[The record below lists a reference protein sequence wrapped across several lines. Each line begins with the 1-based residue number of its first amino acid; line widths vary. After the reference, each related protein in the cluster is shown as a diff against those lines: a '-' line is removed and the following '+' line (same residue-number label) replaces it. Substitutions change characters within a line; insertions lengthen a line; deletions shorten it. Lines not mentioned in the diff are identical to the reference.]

1 MVSDMEL
8 RLEPKQVL
16 QVSPQMLLA
25 TRMLL
30 MPAQELSDYLARAA
44 EENPLLERLEP
55 CGFSSGRERTYAV
68 EPPHTAEVG
77 RWDASMTSLAASLTE
92 QIERLRQDKATTALC
107 TYMVQL
113 LDENGYLPPE
123 DLEDIRQLGI
133 EQTLI
138 DRALAILQSLEP
150 AGVGA
155 PVQGSACCCNCS
167 DVTRGRGRRSRS
179 SHSACRCW
187 PKSSMPP
194 LPGSWDSRSRRFV
207 APAGSYSG
215 WSPTPPDARS
225 LRRSQS
231 MYCLI

>member
-1 MVSDMEL
+1 MSDMEL

-113 LDENGYLPPE
+113 LDENGYLHPE
-123 DLEDIRQLGI
+123 DLADIL
-133 EQTLI
+133 
-138 DRALAILQSLEP
+138 
-150 AGVGA
+150 
-155 PVQGSACCCNCS
+155 
-167 DVTRGRGRRSRS
+167 
-179 SHSACRCW
+179 
-187 PKSSMPP
+187 
-194 LPGSWDSRSRRFV
+194 
-207 APAGSYSG
+207 
-215 WSPTPPDARS
+215 
-225 LRRSQS
+225 
-231 MYCLI
+231 

>member
-1 MVSDMEL
+1 MARGVAVVSDMEL
-8 RLEPKQVL
+8 RLEPKQAL

-30 MPAQELSDYLARAA
+30 MPAQELLDYLARAA

-113 LDENGYLPPE
+113 LDENGYLHPE
-123 DLEDIRQLGI
+123 DLADIRQLGI

-155 PVQGSACCCNCS
+155 RSA
-167 DVTRGRGRRSRS
+167 GE
-179 SHSACRCW
+179 
-187 PKSSMPP
+187 
-194 LPGSWDSRSRRFV
+194 
-207 APAGSYSG
+207 
-215 WSPTPPDARS
+215 
-225 LRRSQS
+225 
-231 MYCLI
+231 CLLLQLQ